1 MYQRFQRP
9 FFLQCSNFP
18 LFFVLGLLGL
28 LSIFSCGGENQAEG
42 PFSSPYATFKTRQQ
56 ALAAKDFD
64 LLWSCLSTNYKTGL
78 YKGDFETWKQEWD
91 QKGDDAI
98 ESELRREVADERL
111 INQRIGYLLFDSS
124 TLDSSRASP
133 FFYFIREPEGW
144 KVTTFLDSVFHQELE
159 QAISRG
165 EFLLPHN

>member
-1 MYQRFQRP
+1 MYQRYHLPSLLQR
-9 FFLQCSNFP
+9 SNFS
-18 LFFVLGLLGL
+18 LIFVLGLLIL
-28 LSIFSCGGENQAEG
+28 LSLSGCGGEDETEG

-64 LLWSCLSTNYKTGL
+64 LLWSCLSTNYKMGV
-78 YKGDFETWKQEWD
+78 YKGDFETWKREWS
-91 QKGDDAI
+91 QKGDGAI
-98 ESELRREVADERL
+98 ENELRREVTDERL
-111 INQRIGYLLFDSS
+111 INQRIGYLLFDTS

-165 EFLLPHN
+165 KFLLPHN

>member
-1 MYQRFQRP
+1 MSRQFCFSSLLHLNP
-9 FFLQCSNFP
+9 ISSLFFLS
-18 LFFVLGLLGL
+18 LLAS
-28 LSIFSCGGENQAEG
+28 LSVGCGEDEATSG

-64 LLWSCLSTNYKTGL
+64 LLWTCLSISYKTGV
-78 YKGDFETWKQEWD
+78 YKGDFAAWKQEWS
-91 QKGDDAI
+91 QKGDTAV
-98 ESELRREVADERL
+98 ESELRREIIEERL

-144 KVTTFLDSVFHQELE
+144 KVTTFLDSVFHRELE
-159 QAISRG
+159 QAIDRG
-165 EFLLPHN
+165 EFRLPHN